1 MYCDFVVWT
10 QQDVHIEQIYP
21 NEAFW
26 NMHTQRVEHFF
37 KVGILPELLGKF
49 FTRIPTTP
57 VDSDCSDRRLLA
69 QINTDSADTT
79 EETDVARYRY
89 CYCQED
95 KEGQMIGCDNSLCKY
110 EWFHFQCL
118 GLFCK
123 PKSKKWYCP
132 DCRKLPE
139 FRRKSTKKSKADS

>member
-1 MYCDFVVWT
+1 MFTLNGYTPMRHSGTCIHKEWSTFSKLAYFLSFSGSFSRESPQLQWT
-10 QQDVHIEQIYP
+10 LTVQI
-21 NEAFW
+21 
-26 NMHTQRVEHFF
+26 
-37 KVGILPELLGKF
+37 
-49 FTRIPTTP
+49 
-57 VDSDCSDRRLLA
+57 D
-69 QINTDSADTT
+69 ADTT